1 MYLVLSVFLF
11 FFTIGFTC
19 YWLSGADLWRITV
32 CYFDVYN
39 TWHYWSHRSYL
50 NLAERMEIRFN
61 KMFEKISWL
70 AQSDFVFVWISTF
83 MDNDLSV
90 VRSNRRIDSRVV

>member
-19 YWLSGADLWRITV
+19 YWLSGADLWRITE

-39 TWHYWSHRSYL
+39 TWHYWSNVACVHRSYL

-61 KMFEKISWL
+61 KTLEK
-70 AQSDFVFVWISTF
+70 
-83 MDNDLSV
+83 
-90 VRSNRRIDSRVV
+90 

>member
-1 MYLVLSVFLF
+1 MCSPISFG
-11 FFTIGFTC
+11 T
-19 YWLSGADLWRITV
+19 
-32 CYFDVYN
+32 
-39 TWHYWSHRSYL
+39 
-50 NLAERMEIRFN
+50 LAERMEIRFN